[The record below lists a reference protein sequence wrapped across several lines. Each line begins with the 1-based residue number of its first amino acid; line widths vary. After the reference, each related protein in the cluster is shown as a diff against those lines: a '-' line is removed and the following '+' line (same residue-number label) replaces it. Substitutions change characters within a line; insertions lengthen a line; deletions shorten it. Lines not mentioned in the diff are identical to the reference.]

1 MAEKIIVDDEY
12 NYYGPTQREE
22 ATRGKTNNAVRAD
35 KTHEFPRLPYSH
47 QSSVNKTSRGGRKNY
62 VYTGGGD
69 KIVDYVDAIPASR
82 RSSSQYGKTSVH
94 ETISGHTIEYDD
106 TPGSERIMIYHKTG
120 SGVELL
126 ADGTSIYS
134 SVGNTVRVV
143 QKDEKVVV
151 EGDAH
156 LSYNGNLTLDVSG
169 DFNVKVGGNY
179 NVEVGGNEVRK
190 TDGSVG
196 VTIGKK
202 HQKTVKGNEVSMV
215 AGSITDQTL
224 GSRYSVTKGVF
235 TVLAEGDYIQ
245 ACKGTLSL
253 TSEDEVI
260 LSSPDM
266 NIAANDLSVFGATG
280 TFGGD
285 TITGYFQNVFC
296 KSGSFTEGVTA
307 PTFHGDLTG
316 RADEAI
322 ASDTAVYA
330 SYGGG
335 PGSAENWT
343 NTNTATDLT
352 ETARPTSA
360 ILSDYL
366 DNSDRAYIRVSID
379 PGDYM
384 KKAINRSDF
393 YGGITDKDPNI
404 SEVRALLKDPDN
416 TNNDT
421 FLGNLLAA
429 GKISSLYS
437 NVVPLYTGRQ
447 VNPVD
452 ALLTGSTNLG
462 QTTRGGSK
470 QFTMG
475 TNTRLEDQLKKRGL

>member
-1 MAEKIIVDDEY
+1 MAEKIIVDDEIF
-12 NYYGPTQREE
+12 YYQTQQQE
-22 ATRGKTNNAVRAD
+22 ATRGKTIDDSRTD
-35 KTHEFPRLPYSH
+35 KSNEFPRLPYSH
-47 QSSVNKTSRGGRKNY
+47 QSSINKTTRGGKKKFI
-62 VYTGGGD
+62 YTGGGD
-69 KIVDYVDAIPASR
+69 KVVDYIDAIPASR
-82 RSSSQYGKTSVH
+82 RSSSQYGKTTVN

-120 SGVELL
+120 AGIELL

-196 VTIGKK
+196 VSIGKK

-245 ACKGTLSL
+245 ASKGTLSL

-285 TITGYFQNVFC
+285 TITGYFQNIFC
-296 KSGSFTEGVTA
+296 KSGTFTEGVTA
-307 PTFHGDLTG
+307 PTFTG
-316 RADEAI
+316 KLEGKADDACQ
-322 ASDTAVYA
+322 SDYATTAGQA
-330 SYGGG
+330 PLGSAGS
-335 PGSAENWT
+335 PGSQSHTDT
-343 NTNTATDLT
+343 NTT

-366 DNSDRAYIRVSID
+366 DKSDRAYTRVSID
-379 PGDYM
+379 PGDYL
-384 KKAINRSDF
+384 KKSVDRSEF
-393 YGGITDKDPNI
+393 YGGVIDKDPKL
-404 SEVRALLKDPDN
+404 SEARALLKDPDN
-416 TNNDT
+416 ADNTK
-421 FLGNLLAA
+421 FIGALLAS
-429 GKISSLYS
+429 GKIGSLYARP
-437 NVVPLYTGRQ
+437 VPLYTGRQ

-452 ALLTGSTNLG
+452 AKLTGNTSLG
-462 QTTRGGSK
+462 QANRKSSK
-470 QFTMG
+470 QFTSG
-475 TNTRLEDQLKKRGL
+475 VNSRLEEQLKKRGL

>member
-1 MAEKIIVDDEY
+1 MAEKIIVDDEIF
-12 NYYGPTQREE
+12 YYQTQQQE
-22 ATRGKTNNAVRAD
+22 ATRGKTIDDSRTD
-35 KTHEFPRLPYSH
+35 KSNEFPRLPYSH
-47 QSSVNKTSRGGRKNY
+47 QSSINKTTRGGKKKFI
-62 VYTGGGD
+62 YTGGGD
-69 KIVDYVDAIPASR
+69 KVVDYIDAIPASR
-82 RSSSQYGKTSVH
+82 RSSSQYGKTTVN

-120 SGVELL
+120 AGIELL

-196 VTIGKK
+196 VSIGKK

-245 ACKGTLSL
+245 ASKGTLSL

-285 TITGYFQNVFC
+285 TITGYFQNIFC
-296 KSGSFTEGVTA
+296 KSGTFTEGVTA
-307 PTFHGDLTG
+307 PTFHGSLNG
-316 RADEAI
+316 KAQFAAKADQA
-322 ASDTAVYA
+322 ASAPLGPGT
-330 SYGGG
+330 GGG
-335 PGSAENWT
+335 TYTGVD
-343 NTNTATDLT
+343 TDDT
-352 ETARPTSA
+352 ETARPTST

-366 DNSDRAYIRVSID
+366 DNSDRAYVRVSID
-379 PGDYM
+379 PGNYM

-393 YGGITDKDPNI
+393 YGGVIDKDPNI

-421 FLGNLLAA
+421 FLGNLLST

-452 ALLTGSTNLG
+452 ALLTGNTNLG